1 MSDEG
6 PFAPSRIPRHLRGL
20 VRTPFTEIT
29 DRLILLLDRWLEDA
43 AAETD
48 HEGQPMWTEP
58 TRVTPKAKQTG
69 THNSML
75 TAEQMRRSAIEDAVL
90 PTVPTPMILRQGEEA
105 HLRVQRAV
113 WRELRATPGA
123 LAVTGALTVIEMGQ
137 LYVTNQRVILDGAGG
152 DLSIEYSELDG
163 VSISDGM
170 LILQRIGKIDPYL
183 ELNSPAWLDVVLLL
197 IERARRGG
205 RPLRHYL
212 EQPDHAGGARTA
224 AVPAPPKQSAPA
236 EVKKPTLDELLAKLD
251 KLVGLES
258 VKAEIRTLVNVA
270 RVHDMRRKE
279 GLKVPPAG
287 YHMVFVGPPGTGKTT
302 IARLLGAIFHALGLL
317 SKGHLTEVD
326 RAELVAGYV
335 GQTAIK
341 TDAVVKEALGGVL
354 FIDEAYSLAP
364 DNSDQDFGREAIET
378 LLKLMEDHREDLVVI
393 VAGYRDRMEKFLE
406 SNPGLRS
413 RFTRFIDFPDYSPE
427 ELSLIFTRLT
437 EEEGYTLA
445 DGALDAVRT
454 ILYREHLLRKE
465 NFGNARLVRN
475 LFERSLTSQANRLV
489 GGNPTRAELCVITA
503 SDITGARLT

>member
-1 MSDEG
+1 
-6 PFAPSRIPRHLRGL
+6 
-20 VRTPFTEIT
+20 
-29 DRLILLLDRWLEDA
+29 
-43 AAETD
+43 
-48 HEGQPMWTEP
+48 
-58 TRVTPKAKQTG
+58 
-69 THNSML
+69 ML
-75 TAEQMRRSAIEDAVL
+75 TAEEMRRAAIEDGEL
-90 PTVPTPMILRQGEEA
+90 PTVATPMILRQGEQA
-105 HLRVQRAV
+105 HLRIQRAV

-123 LAVTGALTVIEMGQ
+123 LAVTGALTVVEMGQ
-137 LYVTNQRVILDGAGG
+137 LYVTNQRIILDGVGG
-152 DLSIEYSELDG
+152 DLSIEYSEVDG
-163 VSISDGM
+163 VSVTDGM
-170 LILQRIGKIDPYL
+170 LLLQRIGELDPYI

-205 RPLRHYL
+205 KPLREYI
-212 EQPDHAGGARTA
+212 E
-224 AVPAPPKQSAPA
+224 APSSSISRKTPSSNVASAQVSPSAPA
-236 EVKKPTLDELLAKLD
+236 TPIKGPTLDELLAKLD

-258 VKAEIRTLVNVA
+258 VKTEIRTLVNVA
-270 RVHDMRRKE
+270 RVRELRRKE

-341 TDAVVKEALGGVL
+341 TDKVVQEARGGVL

-393 VAGYRDRMEKFLE
+393 VAGYRDRMETFLE

-427 ELSLIFTRLT
+427 ELALIFTRLT
-437 EEEGYTLA
+437 EEEGYALGE
-445 DGALDAVRT
+445 GALDAVKT
-454 ILYREHLLRKE
+454 ILNREYATRKQ

-489 GGNPTRAELCVITA
+489 GGTPTRAELCTIVA
-503 SDITGARLT
+503 ADITG